1 MINLLNTKEQKGTKT
16 TIHEVK
22 LNAKKIF
29 ISNTVASPLL
39 FCGYSLRK
47 CPPLPPKCPALSC
60 WA

>member
-1 MINLLNTKEQKGTKT
+1 MINLLNTKEQKGTKAT
-16 TIHEVK
+16 THEVK

-29 ISNTVASPLL
+29 ISNTVAGPLL

-47 CPPLPPKCPALSC
+47 RPSLSSKCPALSC